1 MKKGLLLIMA
11 VCIVVSGWAQNKN
24 MPQKKVTSQKAN
36 IVVDQQFDFGETY
49 RTFSITQVNF
59 ENAKAKFIKQLG
71 KPSTNTLGTLKWK
84 NINLPEIGEN
94 LTLTLYDGVFE
105 KGPGGAS
112 YMVFIDKKMKVRA
125 LQSISA
131 TKFRMLRFEITNAE
145 KINAIRN
152 NKLEEEAMKFLEKL
166 KL

>member
-11 VCIVVSGWAQNKN
+11 VCLVSFAWAQNKN
-24 MPQKKVTSQKAN
+24 LPQKKVVSQKAK
-36 IVVDQQFDFGETY
+36 IGVDKQFDYGETF

-71 KPSTNTLGTLKWK
+71 KPSTNTLGTLQWK

-112 YMVFIDKKMKVRA
+112 YTVYADKKAKVRA
-125 LQSISA
+125 LQSLSA
-131 TKFRMLRFEITNAE
+131 TKFRMLRFNITNSE
-145 KINAIRN
+145 KINVIRN
-152 NKLEEEAMKFLEKL
+152 NNLEEEAMKFLENL

>member
-11 VCIVVSGWAQNKN
+11 VCLVSFAWAQKKN
-24 MPQKKVTSQKAN
+24 VPKKIVLSQIAK
-36 IVVDQQFDFGETY
+36 IVVDKQFDYGETF

-94 LTLTLYDGVFE
+94 LTLTLQDGVFE
-105 KGPGGAS
+105 TEPGDVT
-112 YMVFIDKKMKVRA
+112 YTVFADKKTKVRA
-125 LQSISA
+125 LQSLSA
-131 TKFRMLRFEITNAE
+131 TKFRMLSFKITNAE
-145 KINAIRN
+145 NINVIRN
-152 NKLEEEAMKFLEKL
+152 NNLEAEAMKFLENL